1 MGWVIPRLFPSGCS
15 RAGMKPGVPWSNPG
29 GHLQESA
36 FQGLEIIPAL
46 LEARAGLAMDDPVGL
61 VILRAVVSHSCVCAL
76 LKEPNDH
83 SLIILGIKTSQSLG
97 SWELC
102 CQQSFSLSQIT
113 ERRFWKKH
121 GGRQLRGRIPEHST
135 SMLNKKKLGRS
146 IFSQGCREWAVTQES

>member
-1 MGWVIPRLFPSGCS
+1 M
-15 RAGMKPGVPWSNPG
+15 
-29 GHLQESA
+29 
-36 FQGLEIIPAL
+36 
-46 LEARAGLAMDDPVGL
+46 
-61 VILRAVVSHSCVCAL
+61 VSHSCVCAL

-83 SLIILGIKTSQSLG
+83 SLIILGIKTSQCLG

-135 SMLNKKKLGRS
+135 SMLNKKKAGKKHLLSRMQRMGCDS
-146 IFSQGCREWAVTQES
+146 GVLNGKAAASWFYLSQPLPEPAQPCWDKLLWMQQCQGEGGTTWDIPDR